1 MPCLS
6 DEDMSYTCDNVRRMA
21 MIQIRNV
28 PDDLHRR
35 LKVRAAE
42 EGVTLSDYLLRMAE
56 QEAELPTFTELSER
70 IRRRGRAGSL
80 ESSAEI
86 IRELREETG

>member
-1 MPCLS
+1 
-6 DEDMSYTCDNVRRMA
+6 

-28 PDDLHRR
+28 PESVHRR
-35 LKVRAAE
+35 LKARAAE

-56 QEAELPTFTELSER
+56 REAELPTLAELSER
-70 IRRRGRAGSL
+70 IRRRAPARSVR
-80 ESSAEI
+80 SSAEI

>member
-1 MPCLS
+1 MG
-6 DEDMSYTCDNVRRMA
+6 

-35 LKVRAAE
+35 LKARAAE
-42 EGVTLSDYLLRMAE
+42 EGITLSDYLLRMAE
-56 QEAELPTFTELSER
+56 READLPTFAELSER
-70 IRRRGRAGSL
+70 IRRRGRVRL
-80 ESSAEI
+80 RKPSAEI

>member
-1 MPCLS
+1 
-6 DEDMSYTCDNVRRMA
+6 MA

-28 PDDLHRR
+28 PDDLHRK

-42 EGVTLSDYLLRMAE
+42 GGMTLSDYLLRMAE
-56 QEAELPTFTELSER
+56 RDAELPTFAELSER
-70 IRRRGRAGSL
+70 IRRRSRPGSL
-80 ESSAEI
+80 LSSAEI

>member
-1 MPCLS
+1 MS
-6 DEDMSYTCDNVRRMA
+6 DEDMFFTCDNVPSMG

-42 EGVTLSDYLLRMAE
+42 QGLTLSDYLLHMAE
-56 QEAELPTFTELSER
+56 READLLTFAELSER
-70 IRRRGRAGSL
+70 IRRRGRVRLSKP
-80 ESSAEI
+80 SAEI